1 MVAELLP
8 LQRMRFLLHDSPARR
23 SRSKGPRRFSELQRI
38 YRCQCRRPVFFRN
51 SYCLGCNTPL
61 GYEPHLRRIYPLAPG
76 PEPDTWVLIGARANQ
91 PTLYRRCANLDSPA
105 ACNWLVRLD
114 PRTAAM
120 PLCISCRLNRTIPDL
135 SVPGNDVLWNRVEVA
150 KRRVVSLL
158 VALGLPVASRVS
170 EDPQR
175 GLAFDFLRS
184 PSGGPPVMTGHSDG
198 LITLNI
204 EEAEDAK
211 REQMRAAM
219 QEPYRT
225 LVGHLRHE
233 VGHYYWDR
241 LIAGTAWLDDFRQLF
256 GDEQQ
261 DYSAALRANYEQG
274 PPPDWARRYVSAYAS
289 SHPWED
295 WAETWAHYLHMA
307 DTLGTALSF
316 GLNKDSVDI
325 SIDPFQSDSL
335 YRPEDP
341 GAARFLSFLNN
352 WVELTAVLNE
362 LSRSMGQPDFYPFA
376 LPRAAVAKL
385 HFIHLVVG
393 SA

>member
-114 PRTAAM
+114 PRAAAK

-135 SVPGNDVLWNRVEVA
+135 SVPGNDVLWNRIEVA

-184 PSGGPPVMTGHSDG
+184 PSSGPHVMTGHSDG

-241 LIAGTAWLDDFRQLF
+241 LIAGTAWLDDFRELF

-274 PPPDWARRYVSAYAS
+274 PPQDWAQRHVSAYAS

-307 DTLGTALSF
+307 
-316 GLNKDSVDI
+316 I
-325 SIDPFQSDSL
+325 
-335 YRPEDP
+335 R
-341 GAARFLSFLNN
+341 
-352 WVELTAVLNE
+352 
-362 LSRSMGQPDFYPFA
+362 
-376 LPRAAVAKL
+376 
-385 HFIHLVVG
+385 
-393 SA
+393 